1 MVERARQFAI
11 DAHGDQQY
19 GEKPYIYHLERV
31 VAHLRAFGDEA
42 VAAGYLHDVIED
54 TVVDID
60 TVRDE
65 FGETVARSV
74 NLVTDEDGANRKE
87 RKTKTY
93 AKMAAVKPGSPE
105 ELGLIV
111 KAADRLANFEECILN
126 NDVSLLRMYE
136 KEHEQFRAAVYRK
149 NLCDDI
155 WSKIEAIVN
164 RDQN

>member
-11 DAHGDQQY
+11 EAHGDQTY

-31 VAHLRAFGDEA
+31 VGHLSGYGDEA
-42 VAAGYLHDVIED
+42 MAVGYLHDVVED
-54 TVVDID
+54 TAADID
-60 TVRDE
+60 TVRAE
-65 FGETVARSV
+65 FGETVAICV
-74 NLVTDEDGANRKE
+74 NLVSDEDGANRKE
-87 RKTKTY
+87 RKAKTY

-126 NDVSLLRMYE
+126 NDVRLLRMYE
-136 KEHEQFRAAVYRK
+136 KEHEQFRAAVYRE
-149 NLCDDI
+149 NLCEDI
-155 WSKIEAIVN
+155 WSKIEAIVS